1 MGVAWGSKLTV
12 WQMTVS
18 LKCKVYLCFNS
29 DGYSF
34 SHKAKSEPF
43 IDILLITGIKSKRLT
58 DFKAKRENF
67 RSNSITVR
75 DWSKSI
81 GGGGGGPGRSIWKCG

>member
-34 SHKAKSEPF
+34 SHKAKSEPS
-43 IDILLITGIKSKRLT
+43 IDILLITGIKSKSLT

-67 RSNSITVR
+67 RSNSITVIVLQR
-75 DWSKSI
+75 ILTPKPHINSYT
-81 GGGGGGPGRSIWKCG
+81 

>member
-1 MGVAWGSKLTV
+1 
-12 WQMTVS
+12 MTVS

-43 IDILLITGIKSKRLT
+43 IDIILITGIKSKRLT

-81 GGGGGGPGRSIWKCG
+81 GGGGGVGRGIWKCG